1 MRRLLVLLVILTA
14 STLPAHS
21 QLIPGGP
28 SGDFRVG
35 DHSTGV
41 PRTEGSPGSS
51 PAPTIMMGPD
61 SLGFKHPDDIVKG
74 IDKDLGRSTLDRSEH
89 SSPSFNLEKDLRSH
103 TEHPDSL
110 K

>member
-1 MRRLLVLLVILTA
+1 MMV
-14 STLPAHS
+14 
-21 QLIPGGP
+21 PG
-28 SGDFRVG
+28 
-35 DHSTGV
+35 
-41 PRTEGSPGSS
+41 
-51 PAPTIMMGPD
+51 
-61 SLGFKHPDDIVKG
+61 SLGFKHPDDILKA